1 MYNYRA
7 ISLLLGIYVFIG
19 FSLPVFA
26 DDVNF
31 SQRPV
36 KLKLYA
42 RDLTDSA
49 SVPVSGMVIQ
59 PGYDSIR
66 VMVQKDGEIYLN
78 QRILLEYSGDEA
90 SFAFAPRIR
99 AGMFEY
105 SFSVDLI
112 NQESTVNVLQVDSV
126 ICGDVYILSGQSNA
140 HYAWADAVYKNEF
153 CRTFGVKTESSN
165 YYPYLPGD
173 TLWSLAQGSSELGP
187 AVGTLG
193 IYIQKMLLEGTGMPT
208 CLINGGTGGSIIQ
221 EHLPDPTNR
230 MDLNTVYGKV
240 LYRVHKAGIQRIRAI
255 IWHQGENDSYV
266 DKTSVY
272 ADKFRELYDAW
283 QEDFEPE
290 KVYVFQIRPGCGGNA
305 QSRFREVQRTL
316 PEVLQEPEIEL
327 MSTTAVPGHDGC
339 HYSHTGYKVMAA
351 WIYRLLAAELY
362 GSNDTIGIY
371 PPDISKVVYD
381 PAKREI
387 AMIFDQTSTMVWPAD
402 TLGEQMRDYFY
413 LDGSY
418 GLVESGRASGDSVI
432 LRLTGPQLIEHLTY
446 LPDILYN
453 TVNLT
458 YEGPWLKNSRGV
470 GALTF
475 NEFPVENPSSIIRVT
490 TPNGGE
496 LWTPNSEQ
504 MIQWTHTNVNKI
516 KIEFSA
522 DNGVS
527 WSSVAA
533 DIDAGS
539 GSYQWQTP
547 DTISQMCRIRITA
560 EEDTL
565 IADESNGN
573 FGIFA
578 KSLTIVAPNGG
589 ESWPVG
595 STQNVLWNS
604 QFIDQVRIQYTVDD
618 GANWKTVKRIIS
630 AVGGQAE
637 WIIPNDVS
645 DLCRVRIIDTEDANV
660 FAESDTV
667 FSIIPASGIV
677 RTSGNLAERFELSQN
692 YPNPFNPVTT
702 INFELP
708 VRNHVQVTI
717 FDLNGRVVA
726 TPVDHDMAPG
736 RYSLVFDA
744 NTYNLSSGTFFYRFQ
759 AGNYSAVR
767 KMQLMR

>member
-1 MYNYRA
+1 
-7 ISLLLGIYVFIG
+7 
-19 FSLPVFA
+19 
-26 DDVNF
+26 
-31 SQRPV
+31 
-36 KLKLYA
+36 
-42 RDLTDSA
+42 
-49 SVPVSGMVIQ
+49 
-59 PGYDSIR
+59 
-66 VMVQKDGEIYLN
+66 
-78 QRILLEYSGDEA
+78 
-90 SFAFAPRIR
+90 
-99 AGMFEY
+99 
-105 SFSVDLI
+105 
-112 NQESTVNVLQVDSV
+112 
-126 ICGDVYILSGQSNA
+126 
-140 HYAWADAVYKNEF
+140 
-153 CRTFGVKTESSN
+153 
-165 YYPYLPGD
+165 
-173 TLWSLAQGSSELGP
+173 
-187 AVGTLG
+187 
-193 IYIQKMLLEGTGMPT
+193 
-208 CLINGGTGGSIIQ
+208 
-221 EHLPDPTNR
+221 
-230 MDLNTVYGKV
+230 
-240 LYRVHKAGIQRIRAI
+240 
-255 IWHQGENDSYV
+255 
-266 DKTSVY
+266 
-272 ADKFRELYDAW
+272 
-283 QEDFEPE
+283 
-290 KVYVFQIRPGCGGNA
+290 
-305 QSRFREVQRTL
+305 
-316 PEVLQEPEIEL
+316 
-327 MSTTAVPGHDGC
+327 
-339 HYSHTGYKVMAA
+339 
-351 WIYRLLAAELY
+351 
-362 GSNDTIGIY
+362 
-371 PPDISKVVYD
+371 
-381 PAKREI
+381 
-387 AMIFDQTSTMVWPAD
+387 MVWPAD

-432 LRLTGPQLIEHLTY
+432 LSLYGPQFIDHITY

-475 NEFPVENPSSIIRVT
+475 NEFPVQNPSSIVRVES
-490 TPNGGE
+490 PNGGE
-496 LWTPNSEQ
+496 LWLPNSEQ
-504 MIQWTHTNVNKI
+504 TIQWTQTNSNTV

-527 WSSVAA
+527 WSLVAA
-533 DIDAGS
+533 NIDAGS

-547 DTISQMCRIRITA
+547 DTISQMCRIRITD

-565 IADESNGN
+565 IADESNSN

-578 KSLTIVAPNGG
+578 KSLTLVAPNGG

-595 STQNVLWNS
+595 STQNIVWNS
-604 QFIDQVRIQYTVDD
+604 QFIDQFRIQYTVDD
-618 GANWKTVKRIIS
+618 GANWKTVKRII
-630 AVGGQAE
+630 AAAGGQAE

-645 DLCRVRIIDTEDANV
+645 ELCRVRIIDTEDANV

-667 FSIIPASGIV
+667 FSIVPASGIV